1 MSTPSVCG
9 KTIEECLDTIQQ
21 FHGWKAPGLVVG
33 LFMVDLAMARMGKG
47 IEFDA
52 IVESRHCLPDAI
64 QLFTPCTVGNGWLKI
79 VDWDKFALTF
89 YDRHRLTGHRVWLD
103 LEKTRHHPLYHGW
116 FMQTIHKKDFDNN
129 VLLED
134 IIDAGKSVL
143 SETAVAMTDLHR
155 RNKKGAIWVCASCG
169 EAYSADQGARCAVC
183 QGKGYFSIEDAAH
196 FASSG
201 HGAIP
206 GHPTPDAFG
215 KDGTTA
221 HHNGA

>member
-1 MSTPSVCG
+1 MSNPSVCG

-33 LFMVDLAMARMGKG
+33 LFMVDLAMGRIGKG

-89 YDRHRLTGHRVWLD
+89 YDRHHLNGHRVWLD
-103 LEKTRHHPLYHGW
+103 LQKTQQHPLYHGW

-129 VLLED
+129 VLLD
-134 IIDAGKSVL
+134 TIIAAGKSVL
-143 SETAVAMTDLHR
+143 SYTAVHMTDHYR
-155 RNKKGAIWVCASCG
+155 RNKKGVIGVCASCG

-183 QGKGYFSIEDAAH
+183 QGKGYFSPAEAVH
-196 FASSG
+196 LASPG
-201 HGAIP
+201 HGPTP
-206 GHPTPDAFG
+206 GHPTPGAIG
-215 KDGTTA
+215 KDRATTY
-221 HHNGA
+221 HDGA